1 VIVDLFIAPFVWLFS
16 WLVNLLPDHTLTLPS
31 NATMVT
37 WLGRVDSYVPIGPVV
52 AVAVTLLGFA
62 AAFILWRLVVMV
74 RHIVLP

>member
-16 WLVNLLPDHTLTLPS
+16 WLVNLLPDHTLALPS

-52 AVAVTLLGFA
+52 SVAVTLLGFA